1 MKLITQVYKW
11 DEAKWMQL
19 DRRIR
24 KNFYFDEAFR
34 DQVPLKSVVIKGNT
48 LAIGSK
54 SSVDVYSWNE
64 ASSEWTPRK
73 IDLEESG
80 VNGLIG

>member
-1 MKLITQVYKW
+1 MYKW
-11 DEAKWMQL
+11 DEAKWVQL

-54 SSVDVYSWNE
+54 SSVDVYSWSE
-64 ASSEWTPRK
+64 TSSKWITREIELVPS
-73 IDLEESG
+73 D
-80 VNGLIG
+80 VNGLVG